1 MGSDGEA
8 VPTRTHG
15 QRLGAMVPW
24 LLCLAVF
31 GAGAVTLDGVER
43 AMAVGAFSA
52 SCLGA
57 LLAVSQLRRAVS
69 FMRRWMGARETTLS
83 TFADDRAAAVAR
95 QFQWAVEEL
104 VAARAELRSAEA
116 LRVQAEEHAASA
128 LAEAGRGAE
137 DLRSVTEKLEA
148 MDPTEI
154 DLLREKLERLEQA
167 LHDEERDRRDTERR
181 ARTAEQRVADLT
193 RTLRLVANTVS
204 SGGDA
209 IAARAAPS
217 GPLSLDWTL
226 EYDGSG
232 HSLRLRSTRGDVR
245 PSKARILDATGRPVA
260 ESAGARQRRPAQVVL
275 RIPQSVA
282 AAVESGDW
290 SAFRLEV
297 EVDEV
302 WHGAVL
308 VDRAQPV
315 IDGQPR
321 RQAAF
326 RVVS

>member
-1 MGSDGEA
+1 
-8 VPTRTHG
+8 
-15 QRLGAMVPW
+15 MVPW

-43 AMAVGAFSA
+43 AMAVGAFWA

-57 LLAVSQLRRAVS
+57 LVAISQLRRALLS
-69 FMRRWMGARETTLS
+69 MRRWMGDRETTLS

-104 VAARAELRSAEA
+104 VAARAELRNVEA
-116 LRVQAEEHAASA
+116 LRVQAEERAASA

-137 DLRSVTEKLEA
+137 DLRSVTEKLAA

-167 LHDEERDRRDTERR
+167 LHEEERDRRNTERR

-204 SGGDA
+204 SGGET

-232 HSLRLRSTRGDVR
+232 HSLRLRSRRGDVR

-260 ESAGARQRRPAQVVL
+260 DSAGARQRRPAQVVL

-302 WHGAVL
+302 WRGAVL

-315 IDGQPR
+315 IDAQPT

-326 RVVS
+326 RIVS

>member
-1 MGSDGEA
+1 
-8 VPTRTHG
+8 
-15 QRLGAMVPW
+15 MVPW
-24 LLCLAVF
+24 LICLAVF

-43 AMAVGAFSA
+43 AMAVGAFAA
-52 SCLGA
+52 SCIGA

-69 FMRRWMGARETTLS
+69 AMRRWMGDRESALG

-104 VAARAELRSAEA
+104 VSVRAELRRVEG
-116 LRVQAEEHAASA
+116 LRVQAEERSASA
-128 LAEAGRGAE
+128 LDEARRGSE
-137 DLRSVTEKLEA
+137 DLRIAAEKLAA
-148 MDPTEI
+148 MDPSEL
-154 DLLREKLERLEQA
+154 DLLRSKLEDLEQTVR
-167 LHDEERDRRDTERR
+167 DEERDRRSAERR
-181 ARTAEQRVADLT
+181 ARTAEQKVTDLT

-204 SGGDA
+204 SGGESLAPRASA
-209 IAARAAPS
+209 IR
-217 GPLSLDWTL
+217 PLTLDWTL
-226 EYDGSG
+226 EYDGSV
-232 HSLRLRSTRGDVR
+232 HSLRVRSTSPDAR

-260 ESAGARQRRPAQVVL
+260 ESVTARQRRPAQVVL

-290 SAFRLEV
+290 SAFRIEV
-297 EVDEV
+297 EVDDV

-315 IDGQPR
+315 VDSEVMQPR
-321 RQAAF
+321 AF